1 MRDDTRTVERFTTRT
16 RGLATGQAVAPRA
29 DGFEDVHRPRSFA
42 HIALAVDDVDMLCAP
57 SAILLE
63 LEPLLVKVDE
73 EERGLIPQLLVREQ
87 HVPSSGGEHLEDQ

>member
-1 MRDDTRTVERFTTRT
+1 MLEHARRRDLRLDSRTGRR
-16 RGLATGQAVAPRA
+16 AA
-29 DGFEDVHRPRSFA
+29 DGFEDV
-42 HIALAVDDVDMLCAP
+42 LAVVNAPRTIFDDVGMLYAP

-73 EERGLIPQLLVREQ
+73 EERGLVPQLLVREQ